1 MWWSL
6 HHFTNFNKLSQ
17 HWGRLDCVFIF
28 CGVGA
33 VFSSRDRDMKVEI
46 YTVTSPMGP
55 VTWKSP
61 ATLLLHPGDCKWNL
75 GVFSSHP
82 HPHPRCKFL
91 KRSRR
96 ACVLARVEDLQNRLC
111 PENLTSSKLQRSLN
125 YHKGQ
130 WSGERFGLSKASDQ
144 GDCGREME

>member
-1 MWWSL
+1 MWWGL

-96 ACVLARVEDLQNRLC
+96 ACVMARVEDQRIPPAPSCREAWILIKVNDLERGLC
-111 PENLTSSKLQRSLN
+111 
-125 YHKGQ
+125 
-130 WSGERFGLSKASDQ
+130 LSKASDQ